1 MRQGEI
7 VMNKKL
13 LIERRKE
20 LGMRQQ
26 DLADACGLSKIQFI
40 IMRMVELCL
49 QERMSKFWLKS

>member
-1 MRQGEI
+1 
-7 VMNKKL
+7 MNKKL